1 MMGERSG
8 RRRSIRLEYESRLG
22 PDVKATPPSTGKAR
36 SDQQPWMMRRWSSC
50 LERGRRRG
58 GGGVLGCCNP
68 GIGPAY
74 GDEFYGISSQVHRK
88 TSMTNVDL
96 SSSLL
101 SADFTRRR
109 SSLGVT
115 SNAELY
121 SDRFIPSRVGSN
133 LDERP
138 QSLRGEEGS
147 GEGGGGGGAG
157 GGNGGDG
164 NTLGTTGTSASDEQ
178 QVRQGV
184 GGRNIQQEHQT
195 ILNSLLWT
203 EMLGHDRQ
211 HRPSS
216 ISATCGESSG
226 GDSSSTSSD
235 SPLAYTKGSSSRQPL
250 YQCRPPPIF
259 KFHSSW
265 QSYEERVKA
274 SFSAEPLSQC
284 SRDLSSSYRFK
295 RRIPM
300 TPFKVL
306 DAPQL
311 KDDFYLSL
319 VDWSAQNVLAVGLGS
334 SVYTW
339 SAFTSTV
346 TKLCDVGEENCV
358 TSVAWTQRGSYLV
371 VGTNTGDVQLWDATR
386 CQKVRTMSGH
396 KARVGCMHWN
406 GRILAT
412 GSKDHSIYLRD
423 ARAPEPWISHLRA
436 HRQEVCGLK
445 WSIDGTQLASGGND
459 NVLYIWN
466 AQAGSPVAEFTD
478 HKAAVKAV
486 DWSPHERG
494 LLASGGGTADR
505 HIRFWNSIRVENK
518 HAVDTGSQVC
528 NLLWSHNVNEL
539 VSTHGYSQ
547 HQIVVWRYPS
557 MTRVATLTGHTYRV
571 LYLAISPDGQT
582 IVTGTGDETLR
593 FWEVFPS
600 NSKYKYSYKE
610 KATLLLPSVAGIR

>member
-8 RRRSIRLEYESRLG
+8 RRRSIRLEYASRLG
-22 PDVKATPPSTGKAR
+22 PDNIATTASTSKAR
-36 SDQQPWMMRRWSSC
+36 SDLEGSRMMRRWSSC
-50 LERGRRRG
+50 LE
-58 GGGVLGCCNP
+58 GGGVLGGCHP
-68 GIGPAY
+68 GIGPRC
-74 GDEFYGISSQVHRK
+74 GDEFYGISSQIHRK
-88 TSMTNVDL
+88 L
-96 SSSLL
+96 STPNMCVS
-101 SADFTRRR
+101 SADFTIRR

-115 SNAELY
+115 STAEMY

-138 QSLRGEEGS
+138 PSLREEGREEGS
-147 GEGGGGGGAG
+147 GGGGGGGGGAG
-157 GGNGGDG
+157 GGGGG
-164 NTLGTTGTSASDEQ
+164 TLTSSTTGASASDEQ
-178 QVRQGV
+178 QAKQGV
-184 GGRNIQQEHQT
+184 GRNIQQEHQT
-195 ILNSLLWT
+195 VLNSLLWT
-203 EMLGHDRQ
+203 EMLGNDRQ

-216 ISATCGESSG
+216 LSATSMGGGSGNG

-235 SPLAYTKGSSSRQPL
+235 SPLAYTEGSSSSRQPL
-250 YQCRPPPIF
+250 HQSRPPPIF
-259 KFHSSW
+259 KFQSSR

-284 SRDLSSSYRFK
+284 SRDLSSTHRFK

-339 SAFTSTV
+339 SACTSTV
-346 TKLCDVGEENCV
+346 TELCDVGGDNCV
-358 TSVAWTQRGSYLV
+358 TSVAWTQRGSYLA
-371 VGTNTGDVQLWDATR
+371 VGTNAGDVQLWDATR
-386 CQKVRTMSGH
+386 CRKIRTMSGH
-396 KARVGCMHWN
+396 QARVGCMHWN

-423 ARAPEPWISHLRA
+423 VRAPEPWITHLRA
-436 HRQEVCGLK
+436 HRQEVCGMK

-459 NVLYIWN
+459 NMLYIWN
-466 AQAGSPVAEFTD
+466 AHGGSPVIEFTD

-505 HIRFWNSIRVENK
+505 HIRFWNSIHVENK
-518 HAVDTGSQVC
+518 YAVDTGSQVC

-571 LYLAISPDGQT
+571 LYLAMSPDGQT

-593 FWEVFPS
+593 FWETFPS
-600 NSKYKYSYKE
+600 NNKHKNTYKE
-610 KATLLLPSVAGIR
+610 GATLLLPSVAAIR

>member
-1 MMGERSG
+1 MGEKSG
-8 RRRSIRLEYESRLG
+8 RRRSIKLEYESRLG
-22 PDVKATPPSTGKAR
+22 PDNRATTPSTGKAR
-36 SDQQPWMMRRWSSC
+36 SDLEGSRMMRRWSSC
-50 LERGRRRG
+50 LDERGR
-58 GGGVLGCCNP
+58 GGGVLGWYHP
-68 GIGPAY
+68 GIGPMC
-74 GDEFYGISSQVHRK
+74 GDEFYGISSQVHK
-88 TSMTNVDL
+88 KSSTPNVYL

-101 SADFTRRR
+101 SADFTLRR

-115 SNAELY
+115 STAELY

-133 LDERP
+133 LDEIP
-138 QSLRGEEGS
+138 PSLHGEERREEGRGEGC
-147 GEGGGGGGAG
+147 GGRAGGGGGGMLP
-157 GGNGGDG
+157 NGA
-164 NTLGTTGTSASDEQ
+164 TGTTVSDEQ
-178 QVRQGV
+178 QAKQGV
-184 GGRNIQQEHQT
+184 GRNIQQEHQT
-195 ILNSLLWT
+195 VLNSLLWT
-203 EMLGHDRQ
+203 EMLGYDRQ
-211 HRPSS
+211 HRPLSAIS
-216 ISATCGESSG
+216 IAG

-235 SPLAYTKGSSSRQPL
+235 SPLAYTEGSSSRQPL
-250 YQCRPPPIF
+250 RQSRPPQIF
-259 KFHSSW
+259 KFQSSR
-265 QSYEERVKA
+265 QSYEERVKV
-274 SFSAEPLSQC
+274 SFSAEPVSQC
-284 SRDLSSSYRFK
+284 SRDLSSTHRFK

-334 SVYTW
+334 SVYMW
-339 SAFTSTV
+339 SACTSTV
-346 TKLCDVGEENCV
+346 TKLCDVGDDNCV
-358 TSVAWTQRGSYLV
+358 TSVAWTQRGSYLA
-371 VGTNTGDVQLWDATR
+371 VGTNVGDIQLWDATR
-386 CQKVRTMSGH
+386 CRKVRTMSGH
-396 KARVGCMHWN
+396 QARVGCMHWN
-406 GRILAT
+406 GRVLAT

-423 ARAPEPWISHLRA
+423 VRAPEPWTTHLRA
-436 HRQEVCGLK
+436 HRQEVCGMK

-459 NVLYIWN
+459 NMLYIWN
-466 AQAGSPVAEFTD
+466 AQGGSPVIEFTD

-505 HIRFWNSIRVENK
+505 HIRFWNSIHVENK

-571 LYLAISPDGQT
+571 LYLAMSPDGQT

-593 FWEVFPS
+593 FWETFPS
-600 NSKYKYSYKE
+600 NSKHKNSYKE
-610 KATLLLPSVAGIR
+610 GSNLLLPNVAGIR